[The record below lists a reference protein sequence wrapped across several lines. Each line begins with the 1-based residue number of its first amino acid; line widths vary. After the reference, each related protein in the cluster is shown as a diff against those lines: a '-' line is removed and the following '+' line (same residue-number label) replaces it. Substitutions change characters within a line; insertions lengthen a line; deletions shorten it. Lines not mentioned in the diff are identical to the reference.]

1 MRRAVQ
7 LRCAVGWDVEFQW
20 SWPLSPQQLLTL
32 EDWKLAIFGFRSE
45 EVYDGICIIL
55 SHCILLSFIFFYSSI
70 VSTQYNF
77 ITCWTIYVAY
87 IIIIYCNNLYPTIG
101 YYWMMSFTNS
111 HFCCMFVVVAVY
123 RYINTYIY
131 IMIFMRYNI
140 HWYWECDDI
149 NNDDWH

>member
-1 MRRAVQ
+1 VQSSICFFYVYWILLGYRGIMDHNPRRRIMRRAVQ

-77 ITCWTIYVAY
+77 ITCWSIYVAY

-111 HFCCMFVVVAVY
+111 HFLLYVCCSRSV
-123 RYINTYIY
+123 
-131 IMIFMRYNI
+131 
-140 HWYWECDDI
+140 
-149 NNDDWH
+149 